1 MVDPD
6 QHPEIAR
13 SHDDNNAGGSRRRS
27 DAALSGMTM
36 NFNAVHRGARQ
47 HLRSVAALLL
57 LALASIGV
65 PAIAAPASETFD
77 WTPER
82 APEGPLV
89 IMISVPS
96 QQALVYRNGVRIG
109 MSAVS
114 TGMQGHETPGGV
126 YRILQKRREHTSN
139 LYDGLPMPFMQ
150 RLTWDGIALHAG
162 DLPGRPASHG
172 CVVLPAPFA
181 RLLFDTTSLGD
192 LVVIAVDD
200 SQSTILPALGMLT
213 PVDAGSGTIRSRNNR
228 SEAFEW
234 APERAPVG
242 PLSIVLST
250 TERQIVV
257 LRNAVEIGR
266 ANIGVRDLAPMGTRV
281 YVLLAGTRPEPSRVV
296 PDRPARRWQELSVTE
311 ERRDLADAV
320 ATGRIAVPAEFA
332 LRVYDA
338 LEPGAT
344 VVVTDEPLYPV
355 INDIT
360 VPQTVSMDEGAP

>member
-6 QHPEIAR
+6 QHPGITDSNDGNYAGEIR
-13 SHDDNNAGGSRRRS
+13 SLN
-27 DAALSGMTM
+27 GMAM
-36 NFNAVHRGARQ
+36 NFSAAHRGVHQ
-47 HLRSVAALLL
+47 HWHSIAALLL
-57 LALASIGV
+57 LAIASIGA
-65 PAIAAPASETFD
+65 PAIAAPAREAFD

-82 APEGPLV
+82 APKGPLV
-89 IMISVPS
+89 IVISVPS
-96 QQALVYRNGVRIG
+96 QQAFVYRNGVRIG
-109 MSAVS
+109 TSAVS

-139 LYDGLPMPFMQ
+139 LYDLPMPFMQ

-162 DLPGRPASHG
+162 DLPGHPASHG
-172 CVVLPAPFA
+172 CVLLPAPFA
-181 RLLFDTTSLGD
+181 QILFDTTSLGD

-200 SQSTILPALGMLT
+200 SQPAILPGLGMLT
-213 PVDAGSGTIRSRNNR
+213 PVDAGTGATRAQNKGSH
-228 SEAFEW
+228 AFEW
-234 APERAPVG
+234 APERAPAG

-266 ANIGVRDLAPMGTRV
+266 ASIDGRDLAPMGTRV
-281 YVLLAGTRPEPSRVV
+281 YVLLAGTRSEPSRVV
-296 PDRPARRWQELSVTE
+296 PGRPARRWQELSVTA
-311 ERRDLADAV
+311 ERPDLADAI
-320 ATGRIAVPAEFA
+320 ATGRITVPAEFA

-344 VVVTDEPLYPV
+344 VVVTDEPLYPI

-360 VPQTVSMDEGAP
+360 APQTASMNGGAP